1 MAISTIRLKENY
13 RRKYNIYGLNLN
25 YFKYCL
31 FISVLPLISFGQKKD
46 LTNWNLNGKVKSI
59 KESSF
64 FAIEKNGE
72 FIKDS
77 LEFYYIN
84 KFNVYGN
91 KIEDKRYTSKGNLEK
106 KYVYKFDKEN
116 RRIKKVSTMEKK
128 N

>member
-1 MAISTIRLKENY
+1 M
-13 RRKYNIYGLNLN
+13 NLN

-31 FISVLPLISFGQKKD
+31 FLSVLPLISFGQKKD

-91 KIEDKRYTSKGNLEK
+91 KIEDKRFSSKGNLEK

-116 RRIKKVSTMEKK
+116 RRIEESQYNGEEKLM
-128 N
+128 